1 MNIKKM
7 ILMPSNLKTK
17 KYKMIVDYENFGKNH
32 TKTV

>member
-1 MNIKKM
+1 MEIKKM

-17 KYKMIVDYENFGKNH
+17 KYKMIVDYVQHGKKH